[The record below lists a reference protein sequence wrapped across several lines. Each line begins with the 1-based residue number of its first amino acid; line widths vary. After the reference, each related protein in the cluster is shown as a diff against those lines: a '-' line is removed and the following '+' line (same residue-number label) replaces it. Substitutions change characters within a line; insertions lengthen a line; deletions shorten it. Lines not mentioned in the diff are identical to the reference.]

1 MVGLLFHRFLSRLS
15 YLSISQNVP
24 GAEET
29 NPSRLLIKMKPSIS
43 IEDIRK
49 TDLQYLIDRKVLK
62 DGDLIEADANKGIV
76 KKL

>member
-1 MVGLLFHRFLSRLS
+1 
-15 YLSISQNVP
+15 
-24 GAEET
+24 
-29 NPSRLLIKMKPSIS
+29 MKPSIS